1 MCGPIITLVSLCVD
15 QWEDCFML
23 SNLQLSVAR
32 SVLTLMAGSVKP
44 CSTDAGRFFC
54 RTGGAGGTGWP
65 VHLEKHSLSRNDG
78 KIGSSSKAF
87 TAGWGMVRWRLV
99 SSVLFFSRPRSE
111 GWPHRGRTSPFVSV
125 LCHSD
130 WLFHGESCWCC
141 PSRLCMVF
149 LACMH
154 LLLFLALSLSPGN
167 SLVSSWCDHSM
178 LASLLWQC
186 LTVLSLCQLVKNPL
200 ICFLWCPRNSPNLSR
215 SFHLWWVCVNICV
228 CVSV

>member
-1 MCGPIITLVSLCVD
+1 MCGPIRTSVSLCVD

-99 SSVLFFSRPRSE
+99 SSVLFCSLA
-111 GWPHRGRTSPFVSV
+111 V
-125 LCHSD
+125 LDLKVGHTVD
-130 WLFHGESCWCC
+130 
-141 PSRLCMVF
+141 V
-149 LACMH
+149 
-154 LLLFLALSLSPGN
+154 LLHLSLSSVILIDSSTGSPVDVVHPGCAWSSSPACTCYC
-167 SLVSSWCDHSM
+167 SLHY
-178 LASLLWQC
+178 LFLQA
-186 LTVLSLCQLVKNPL
+186 TPL
-200 ICFLWCPRNSPNLSR
+200 FPRGVTI
-215 SFHLWWVCVNICV
+215 VC
-228 CVSV
+228 